1 MVRECIE
8 DVDVEE
14 LLDAVDQVNAQD
26 TEQVLGNLPKDYSQV
41 TISKL
46 PTSIDV
52 QFPKQ
57 LLSKG

>member
-41 TISKL
+41 TISEL